1 MSAPVL
7 KVPFFSPALT
17 QPGDFSGGRCIS
29 PFHRPRYKVSGFSP
43 AGASAQASPAR
54 SNPIFRCSSTC
65 TLRRMG
71 PSSCVTASP
80 STRVITRGGVCPQVD
95 TTRVRFANCQC
106 FVAAVCQQNLEP
118 GLCTLAAMNLST
130 EDSSSTNHIAI
141 IFDCLYRFLKY
152 GSSAQVRY
160 VGGFF
165 AAFVPSGFP
174 AVLCGE
180 WQAHEGSAQW
190 REILLLSFN
199 DAQHQNPSSV
209 SRRRD
214 EKK

>member
-71 PSSCVTASP
+71 PSSCVTASL

-118 GLCTLAAMNLST
+118 GPLHAGRHEPQYRRFVINESYRHNLRLPLPIPQIWFVRPS
-130 EDSSSTNHIAI
+130 
-141 IFDCLYRFLKY
+141 
-152 GSSAQVRY
+152 QVCRW
-160 VGGFF
+160 F
-165 AAFVPSGFP
+165 
-174 AVLCGE
+174 LCGVCSVRPSRCSLRRVAGPRRPRSVE
-180 WQAHEGSAQW
+180 GDLIVIFQARAAPKRFFRQSPEG
-190 REILLLSFN
+190 
-199 DAQHQNPSSV
+199 
-209 SRRRD
+209 
-214 EKK
+214 